1 MFPSLWQEEKLK
13 RELWETMI
21 TVWVMIF
28 LRDVPL
34 LVAGGE
40 AEEGAVG
47 DHDCHLHEQRPALH
61 QPGPHQ
67 VICFLP
73 QLITYIVTAKGKF
86 KAEITYV

>member
-1 MFPSLWQEEKLK
+1 MPPNIRLYYWLSS
-13 RELWETMI
+13 
-21 TVWVMIF
+21 VMIF

-73 QLITYIVTAKGKF
+73 Q
-86 KAEITYV
+86 

>member
-21 TVWVMIF
+21 TVCVMIL

-47 DHDCHLHEQRPALH
+47 DHDHCLGYDISKRCSP
-61 QPGPHQ
+61 PCGRRRS
-67 VICFLP
+67 
-73 QLITYIVTAKGKF
+73 
-86 KAEITYV
+86 